1 MIFDH
6 GFSTSFTIGPL
17 GIFFQLPLHDLSDF
31 FHSFRWSLAHRK
43 PVCGGFTL
51 KMIRRMAKY
60 IFVTGGVTS
69 SLGKGIIAASLAK
82 LLQARGLR
90 VTIQKFDPYIN
101 VDPGTL
107 NPYEHG
113 ECYVTEDGAET
124 DLDLGHYERFLNIF
138 TSQANNVTTGRIYQ
152 TVIEQERQGAYLGK
166 TVQVVPHITDEIKRR
181 MKLLGES
188 GDFDVVITEIGGTV
202 GDIESLP
209 FVEAVRQLQWELP
222 EEDAVV
228 VHLTL
233 IPYLKAAKEL
243 KTKPTQHSV
252 RMLSQEGV
260 HPDVIV
266 CRTERSLS
274 PELRRKI
281 ALFCNVKQEAVIEAA
296 DASTI
301 YEVPLLMMREGLD
314 TIVMKKLALTGKQEP
329 ELSKWSAFVQK
340 LKKPKQKVSIG
351 LIGKYIELQ
360 DAYKSIL
367 EAFVHAGAVQE
378 TEVKVINLH
387 SEHITASN
395 VSEQL
400 NGLDGLLVAPG
411 FGHRGV
417 EGKIE
422 AVRYARENGLP
433 FFGICLGMQMAAIEF
448 ARNVLAHPKAHSTEM
463 DANTPDPVID
473 LMEDQKQLQAKG
485 GTMRLGAYPCVLKAE
500 SLAHRIY
507 GAERIS
513 ERHRHRWEF
522 NNKYLPDFERSGML
536 ASGVNPDT
544 GLVEVIELKDHPFF
558 IGVQY
563 HPELKST
570 VENPHPIFVH
580 FVRAALEKKMTTSS
594 LPVSEG
600 VES

>member
-1 MIFDH
+1 
-6 GFSTSFTIGPL
+6 
-17 GIFFQLPLHDLSDF
+17 
-31 FHSFRWSLAHRK
+31 
-43 PVCGGFTL
+43 
-51 KMIRRMAKY
+51 MAKY
-60 IFVTGGVTS
+60 VFVTGGVTS

-138 TSQANNVTTGRIYQ
+138 TTQANNVTTGRIYQ
-152 TVIEQERQGAYLGK
+152 TVINKEREGAYLGK

-181 MKLLGES
+181 MQLLGQKNEY
-188 GDFDVVITEIGGTV
+188 DVIITEIGGTV

-222 EEDAVV
+222 EEDSVV

-252 RMLSQEGV
+252 KMLSQEGV

-266 CRTERSLS
+266 CRTEMQLS

-296 DASTI
+296 DAPTI

-314 TIVMKKLALTGKQEP
+314 LIVLKKMNITQYNEPDLTRWKGF
-329 ELSKWSAFVQK
+329 LDK
-340 LKKPKQKVSIG
+340 LKYPKGKVTIG
-351 LIGKYIELQ
+351 LIGKYLELQ

-367 EAFVHAGAVQE
+367 ESFIHAGAMNECLVQ
-378 TEVKVINLH
+378 VINVH
-387 SEHITASN
+387 SEFITDDN
-395 VSEQL
+395 VTEKL
-400 NGLDGLLVAPG
+400 AGLDGLLVAPG

-417 EGKIE
+417 EGKIV
-422 AVRYARENGLP
+422 AVKFARENGLP
-433 FFGICLGMQMAAIEF
+433 FFGICLGMQMAVIEF
-448 ARNVLAHPKAHSTEM
+448 ARNVLGLKDAHSTEM
-463 DANTPDPVID
+463 NPDTPDPVID
-473 LMEDQKQLQAKG
+473 LMDEQKKVTAKG
-485 GTMRLGAYPCVLKAE
+485 GTMRLGSYPCDIKE
-500 SLAHRIY
+500 NTLAYRIY
-507 GAERIS
+507 EQPQIS

-522 NNKYLPDFERSGML
+522 NNSYLERFEAAGMI
-536 ASGVNPDT
+536 ASGKNPGT
-544 GLVEVIELKDHPFF
+544 GLVEIVELPNHPFF

-570 VENPHPIFVH
+570 VENPQPIFVH
-580 FVRAALEKKMTTSS
+580 FIKAAKAYADKK
-594 LPVSEG
+594 SETRNPLLQS
-600 VES
+600 EMI